1 MKLKLIIVALLF
13 VGINANAQQL
23 NFFSQYM
30 IDNYN
35 INPAAAGMY
44 DYMPISLQVRQ
55 QWVGFNEAPKTQ
67 QISTHMNI
75 KDHHGAGLKL
85 YNDVLGPLN
94 RISAQGTYAYHVEID
109 RDYHLSFGLS
119 FMMNQH
125 KLNASGFNIQ
135 SQTDQTLNQAG
146 YTSTNFDADFG
157 ALFYADEFYIG
168 FSAPQLFQNKY
179 KFTDTLSALS
189 KQVRHYYISGG
200 YKIEANRDWK
210 VEPVFLIKAV
220 QNAPL
225 QADISARVHYKDMF
239 WGGASWRIKDAVSI
253 MAGMV
258 YEGFVFG
265 YSFDF
270 TTNDIRNYSSGT
282 HEIYLGYR
290 IPSKKLP
297 GFSRY

>member
-35 INPAAAGMY
+35 VNPAAAGMY

-125 KLNASGFNIQ
+125 KLNE
-135 SQTDQTLNQAG
+135 
-146 YTSTNFDADFG
+146 Y
-157 ALFYADEFYIG
+157 YIG